1 MAAKKASEP
10 RAGFYREAPFWSWN
24 DALDASEARR
34 HIDEMAAG
42 GWGGFFMHARPGL
55 VTEYMGRKWME
66 VVKACV
72 AHAKRR
78 GMCAYLY
85 DENRWPSGFAGGAVP
100 KKGARYRAKYLML
113 SENLLEEGPNYR
125 YMASFTAERRGRR
138 LRAVAVNK
146 GTKRTGSPV
155 YHLYRYTA
163 AMGEEWFLGTCYVD
177 LLAPETTAEFIRTTH
192 EKYRRVV
199 GKEFGKTI
207 PGIFTD
213 EPALPFGHACP
224 GPSVPWT
231 PSLPKVFRERR
242 GYDLAP
248 YLLSL
253 FLPCDDYRK
262 VRYDFR
268 RTVTEMFVENYMKQI
283 HDWCEKHGL
292 ALTGHMMA
300 EDTITSPARWGGQ
313 VQWAGAV
320 MPFYEYM
327 HIPGM
332 DHLGRNVANPAT
344 AKQVSSVADQLGKER
359 VLSELY
365 GCSGQHFSLKG
376 RKWIADWHFALGVNL
391 LNPHLWLYTMRGA
404 RKRDFPPTISFQQ
417 PHWQKSGALSDRNA
431 LLSYILSRGQ
441 RVVDVLAV
449 HPVES
454 AWCDVTPMEP
464 GAAAGRNEHFEAL
477 VDTLLAGHV
486 DFHFGD
492 ESLMAK
498 YGSVDEG
505 ELVIGEARYRVAV
518 VPDCLTLRS
527 TTACLLADFAAA
539 GGTIL
544 ITGRK
549 PTLIDGARGGALLK
563 KALGSARTVKL
574 ARLPA
579 AIRRSVPRPVEVKG
593 RNAAKVLCHLRDI
606 GRERILFL
614 ANTDFDNAANLTV
627 TVTTRDRFPGEL
639 DLQSGRTRAV
649 AFKRRGRAVEF
660 TARLAEAGS
669 ALFVLGPEP
678 YRKTQRKR
686 RPRRKVALGGSWRVK
701 SVNENALTLDH
712 VRFRRKRG
720 GWSPQTYVL
729 FAADELKRQGGE
741 AVVRYEFHVGDLPQG
756 PLNIAIE
763 RPRRWRITVNGR
775 RVPSKD
781 TGWFV
786 DKTFRRIDIT
796 RQVRAGRN
804 VVEVAGEVTD
814 DFELESIYVVGDFS
828 VKRRDDAFV
837 IGRPVE
843 VLRPGDICGQGFP
856 FFAGVIE
863 VERELNLGRKPAGA
877 LLSIGRLHN
886 VGAAEVTVN
895 GRDVG
900 EILWPPYELE
910 LKGLR
915 KGTNRI
921 GLRLFGTLRNLLG
934 PHHFEGPEFEFTS
947 PGSFSDRK
955 LWSDEYRFQP
965 FGFEGAAL
973 YLT

>member
-1 MAAKKASEP
+1 MAAKKAGEP
-10 RAGFYREAPFWSWN
+10 RGGFYREAPFWSWN
-24 DALDASEARR
+24 DVLEPDEAVRQ
-34 HIDEMAAG
+34 IDEMAAG

-72 AHAKRR
+72 ARAKRR

-100 KKGARYRAKYLML
+100 KKSPRYRARYLMV
-113 SENLLEEGPNYR
+113 SQNLLEEGPNYK
-125 YMASFTAERRGRR
+125 YIASFIAEKSGRR
-138 LRAVAVNK
+138 LRAIPVGKAP
-146 GTKRTGSPV
+146 KRAALPV
-155 YHLYRYTA
+155 YHLYQYTA
-163 AMGEEWFLGTCYVD
+163 AMGEEWFLGTCYVN

-192 EKYRRVV
+192 EKYRRAV
-199 GKEFGKTI
+199 GTEFGKTI

-224 GPSVPWT
+224 EPSVPWT
-231 PSLPKVFRERR
+231 PSLPRVFRERR
-242 GYDLAP
+242 GYDLMP
-248 YLLSL
+248 HLLSL
-253 FLPCDDYRK
+253 FLPCGDHRK

-268 RTVTEMFVENYMKQI
+268 RTVTEMFVENYMKQLY
-283 HDWCEKHGL
+283 DWCEKYDL

-300 EDTITSPARWGGQ
+300 EDTIVSPARWGGQ

-332 DHLGRNVANPAT
+332 DHLGNNVANPAT
-344 AKQVSSVADQLGKER
+344 ARQVSSVADQLGRER
-359 VLSELY
+359 ALSELY
-365 GCSGQHFSLKG
+365 GCSGQHLSLKG
-376 RKWIADWHFALGVNL
+376 RKWIADWHFALGINL

-417 PHWQKSGALSDRNA
+417 PHWRKSGALSDRNA
-431 LLSYILSRGQ
+431 LLSYLLSRGR

-464 GAAAGRNEHFEAL
+464 GALAPLNERFEAL
-477 VDTLLAGHV
+477 IDTLLSAQV

-505 ELVIGEARYRVAV
+505 ELVVGQVRYRVAV
-518 VPDCLTLRS
+518 IPDCLTLRS
-527 TTACLLADFAAA
+527 TTARLLADFTAA
-539 GGTIL
+539 GGTLL
-544 ITGRK
+544 ITGRR
-549 PTLIDGARGGALLK
+549 PTLIDGAPGGARLK
-563 KALGSARTVKL
+563 KTLASARTVKL

-579 AIRRSVPRPVEVKG
+579 AIRVSVPQPVTLEG
-593 RNAAKVLCHLRDI
+593 RNAARVLCHLRDI

-614 ANTDFDNAANLTV
+614 ANTDFEKNADVTV
-627 TVTTRDRFPGEL
+627 TVATGDRFPGEL
-639 DLQSGRTRAV
+639 DLQSGKTRAV
-649 AFKRRGRAVEF
+649 PFKRRGRAVTF

-669 ALFVLGPEP
+669 ALFVLGPKP
-678 YRKTQRKR
+678 YRKAQPKR
-686 RPRRKVALGGSWRVK
+686 RPRRKVALRGPWRVK
-701 SVNENALTLDH
+701 SVSENALTLDY

-720 GWSPQTYVL
+720 GWSPRTYVL
-729 FAADELKRQGGE
+729 FAADELRRNGTN
-741 AVVRYEFHVGDLPQG
+741 AVVRYEFTVDELPRT
-756 PLNIAIE
+756 PLSIAVE
-763 RPRRWRITVNGR
+763 RPGRWRISVNGR
-775 RVPSKD
+775 VASKVK
-781 TGWFV
+781 GWFV
-786 DKTFRRIDIT
+786 DKTFERVDIT
-796 RQVRAGRN
+796 AQVRPGRN
-804 VVEVAGEVTD
+804 VVEMAGEVTD
-814 DFELESIYVVGDFS
+814 DFELESIYLVGDFS
-828 VKRRDDAFV
+828 VGSRDGAFV
-837 IGRPVE
+837 IGRPAAAVK
-843 VLRPGDICGQGFP
+843 PGDISGQGFP

-863 VERELNLGRKPAGA
+863 VEKEVNLERRPDRA
-877 LLSIGRLHN
+877 LASIARLHN

-895 GRDVG
+895 GRRVG

-934 PHHFEGPEFEFTS
+934 PHHFEGPEFEWTS
-947 PGSFSDRK
+947 PGSFADLK

-965 FGFEGAAL
+965 FGFEGVNL
-973 YLT
+973 YV